1 MAERSGLTGE
11 QYRKF
16 LVEAVKAAGQMMINN
31 AEDAVGNI
39 DLMTDFSI
47 KFDFSQENN
56 GSINFEFSKENCGG
70 VPEMTIIRSHLPSID
85 VIDGLLETRHKLIH
99 NDSDKEDEY
108 YE

>member
-1 MAERSGLTGE
+1 MAEKSGLTGE

-16 LVEAVKAAGQMMINN
+16 LVEAVKAAGQMMIDN

-56 GSINFEFSKENCGG
+56 RSIP
-70 VPEMTIIRSHLPSID
+70 VMTITRSHLPSID
-85 VIDGLLETRHKLIH
+85 AIDGLLETRRKLTH
-99 NDSDKEDEY
+99 DKSDKEE
-108 YE
+108 E

>member
-1 MAERSGLTGE
+1 MAEKSGLTGE

-16 LVEAVKAAGQMMINN
+16 LVEAVKAAGQMMIDN

-56 GSINFEFSKENCGG
+56 RSIP
-70 VPEMTIIRSHLPSID
+70 VMTITRSHLPSID
-85 VIDGLLETRHKLIH
+85 VIDGLLETRYKLAR
-99 NDSDKEDEY
+99 NKSNKEE
-108 YE
+108 E